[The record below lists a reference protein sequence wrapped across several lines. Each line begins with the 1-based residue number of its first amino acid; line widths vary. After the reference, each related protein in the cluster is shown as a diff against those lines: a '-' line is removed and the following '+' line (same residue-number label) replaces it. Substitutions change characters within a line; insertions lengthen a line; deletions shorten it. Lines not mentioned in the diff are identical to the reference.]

1 MTSNHFKKYDLP
13 KVAKV
18 QKLIVPNKVLFKKS
32 YKMVEKYFLNY
43 AKSSSYEG
51 FADIQFSKKIDILFV
66 DSKFDDKQNFCVTL
80 NSNNTCKDALPLDKF
95 SNIGASI
102 LLFKIAGDDYKNS
115 QVFYQKLQENIQNF
129 KNYFVIRI
137 NHNANISKSLEE
149 LLKVSENISDIYYNF
164 LAMGLSGEIYFIN
177 NSGVVSNLAINSIA
191 SKLRFDIENIVKEA
205 KLSISEFK
213 NFLEKNN
220 YKSLIN
226 PDDFD
231 SFFEEEGFDDSTD
244 DSMYSFEEVETM
256 IGRGDATDVGEN
268 NKIEAPILENL
279 SNGKASL

>member
-95 SNIGASI
+95 SNIGA
-102 LLFKIAGDDYKNS
+102 
-115 QVFYQKLQENIQNF
+115 
-129 KNYFVIRI
+129 
-137 NHNANISKSLEE
+137 
-149 LLKVSENISDIYYNF
+149 
-164 LAMGLSGEIYFIN
+164 
-177 NSGVVSNLAINSIA
+177 
-191 SKLRFDIENIVKEA
+191 
-205 KLSISEFK
+205 
-213 NFLEKNN
+213 
-220 YKSLIN
+220 
-226 PDDFD
+226 
-231 SFFEEEGFDDSTD
+231 
-244 DSMYSFEEVETM
+244 
-256 IGRGDATDVGEN
+256 
-268 NKIEAPILENL
+268 
-279 SNGKASL
+279 